1 MNFMLLALWMKL
13 WRKYAAA
20 YFLYTLWGGGKG
32 GKRGVGAGWVDGISC
47 YTVKRTKVK

>member
-20 YFLYTLWGGGKG
+20 YFLYTLWGGGGRGENG
-32 GKRGVGAGWVDGISC
+32 GWGLDGLMGFLA
-47 YTVKRTKVK
+47 TL